1 MPPQTLSFQF
11 SLLSFSS
18 SVELRDSSCSR
29 FAILSAPAQC
39 LLSTF
44 LILVGFV
51 NGSCCLWFNSSGTFF
66 NNKSTM
72 LARIHNYRICQH
84 VKFRPNAQ
92 SLWLAVQHTWSRQE
106 KSQRR
111 SIFPAPSQIP
121 DPSPETQAQCS
132 HGGSLV
138 RIRNGGK
145 ITNLRHVR
153 RIHFNTN
160 PCV

>member
-11 SLLSFSS
+11 SPLSFSS
-18 SVELRDSSCSR
+18 SVDLCDSSCSR
-29 FAILSAPAQC
+29 FAILPAPAQC

-51 NGSCCLWFNSSGTFF
+51 NGSCCLWFNSSSTWF
-66 NNKSTM
+66 NIKSTM
-72 LARIHNYRICQH
+72 LARIHNNKICFH
-84 VKFRPNAQ
+84 VKLRPNAQ
-92 SLWLAVQHTWSRQE
+92 SLWLAVQHTWNRQE
-106 KSQRR
+106 RSQRR

-121 DPSPETQAQCS
+121 DPRPETRAQCS

-138 RIRNGGK
+138 RIRNEGQ
-145 ITNLRHVR
+145 ITNLRHVWR
-153 RIHFNTN
+153 NHFNTN